1 MRAANEIDV
10 TASGTRHGEVRPGQ
24 PIEPVM
30 PATLNVPTHL
40 TPEAADWSRALA
52 LVDGEVVPLDQA
64 RIPVRD
70 LGLMYAD
77 MTYDV
82 VHTWRGGFF
91 RLEDHLDRFLAS
103 CAGLRLD
110 PGLDRTALRRSLAGL
125 VHRSGLPDTL
135 VYFAC
140 TRGTAVPGTRDPARH
155 VAHRVFATVTP
166 LILRGQP
173 AEMRRGLHATLVR
186 DVPRIAASSV
196 NPLWKNTHWGDFQRA
211 TFRAKEAGADMPILC
226 APDGSVAEAPGY
238 NVVAVIGGA
247 LLSPAEN
254 VLPGISCRTMFEIA
268 SDLGIPARYDT
279 LAPEA
284 LAAAEEVFLTST
296 SCGLFPVTRL
306 DGVPIGDGAPGPVA
320 ARLLNT
326 YYDRKNAGWHIT
338 PVEALL

>member
-1 MRAANEIDV
+1 MQEAFD
-10 TASGTRHGEVRPGQ
+10 
-24 PIEPVM
+24 
-30 PATLNVPTHL
+30 VPTHL
-40 TPEAADWSRALA
+40 TPGNADFSKALA
-52 LVDGEVVPLDQA
+52 WVDGEVVPLDHA

-110 PGLDRTALRRSLAGL
+110 PGVDRAAVRRRLGDL
-125 VHRSGLPDTL
+125 VLRSGLPDTL

-155 VAHRVFATVTP
+155 TAHRFFATVTP

-173 AEMRRGLHATLVR
+173 EEMRRGLHAVVVP
-186 DVPRIAASSV
+186 DIPRIAAASV
-196 NPLWKNTHWGDFQRA
+196 SPHWKNTHWGDFGRA
-211 TFRAKEAGADMPILC
+211 TFAAKGAGADVPILL
-226 APDGSVAEAPGY
+226 APDGSVAEAPGF
-238 NVVAVIGGA
+238 NVVALLDGA
-247 LLSPAEN
+247 LLSPEHN

-268 SDLGIPARYDT
+268 ADLGMPARYGR
-279 LAPEA
+279 LLPEELRRA
-284 LAAAEEVFLTST
+284 DEVFLTAT

-306 DGVPIGDGAPGPVA
+306 DGAPVGQGVPGPVT

-326 YYDRKNAGWHIT
+326 YYGRKNAGWHIT
-338 PVEALL
+338 PAAIAAQETTP